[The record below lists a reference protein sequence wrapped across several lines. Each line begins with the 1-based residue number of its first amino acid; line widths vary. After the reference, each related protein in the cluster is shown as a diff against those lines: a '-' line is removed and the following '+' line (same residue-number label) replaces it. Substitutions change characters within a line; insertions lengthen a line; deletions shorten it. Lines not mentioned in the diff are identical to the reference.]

1 MIDTKVR
8 INCKSIERYIMSYKI
23 SDSVAMRFIQIFQEA
38 VLLGVDGAD
47 LMRQVRL
54 VVDEADE
61 STMTLCPDYEKQVVE
76 MHKKYLEDAEKL
88 AVVSESSRPGLI
100 FEN

>member
-1 MIDTKVR
+1 
-8 INCKSIERYIMSYKI
+8 MSYKI

-47 LMRQVRL
+47 LIRQVRL
-54 VVDEADE
+54 TVDESSPE
-61 STMTLCPDYEKQVVE
+61 TMTLCPEYEKMVE
-76 MHKKYLEDAEKL
+76 AQHKKYLEDAEKL
-88 AVVSESSRPGLI
+88 KSQSQDSDVPKLI

>member
-1 MIDTKVR
+1 M
-8 INCKSIERYIMSYKI
+8 NYKI

-38 VLLGVDGAD
+38 VLMGVDGAD

-54 VVDEADE
+54 TVDESSPD
-61 STMTLCPDYEKQVVE
+61 TLTLHPEYEKMVE
-76 MHKKYLEDAEKL
+76 AQHKKYLEDAEKL
-88 AVVSESSRPGLI
+88 KSQSETLTDVPKLI

>member
-1 MIDTKVR
+1 
-8 INCKSIERYIMSYKI
+8 MSYKI

-54 VVDEADE
+54 VVDDAEPD
-61 STMTLCPDYEKQVVE
+61 TMTLSPDYEKQVVE

-88 AVVSESSRPGLI
+88 SVVSESSRPGLI

>member
-1 MIDTKVR
+1 
-8 INCKSIERYIMSYKI
+8 MSYKI

-54 VVDEADE
+54 TVD
-61 STMTLCPDYEKQVVE
+61 STNEDTLTLCPEYERMVE
-76 MHKKYLEDAEKL
+76 SQHKKYLEDAEKL
-88 AVVSESSRPGLI
+88 KTQTDATQDFPKLI

>member
-1 MIDTKVR
+1 
-8 INCKSIERYIMSYKI
+8 MSYKI

-54 VVDEADE
+54 IVDESSPE
-61 STMTLCPDYEKQVVE
+61 TMTLCPEYEKMVE
-76 MHKKYLEDAEKL
+76 AQHKKYLEDAEKL
-88 AVVSESSRPGLI
+88 KSQSQDSDVPKLI

>member
-1 MIDTKVR
+1 
-8 INCKSIERYIMSYKI
+8 MSYKI
-23 SDSVAMRFIQIFQEA
+23 SDSVAMRLIQIFQEA

-54 VVDEADE
+54 IVDESSPE
-61 STMTLCPDYEKQVVE
+61 TMTLCPEYEKMVE
-76 MHKKYLEDAEKL
+76 AQHKKYLEDAEKL
-88 AVVSESSRPGLI
+88 KSQSQDSDVPKLI

>member
-1 MIDTKVR
+1 
-8 INCKSIERYIMSYKI
+8 MSYKI

-38 VLLGVDGAD
+38 VLLGIDGAD

-54 VVDEADE
+54 VVDDATPD
-61 STMTLCPDYEKQVVE
+61 TVTLCPAYEKQVAE

-88 AVVSESSRPGLI
+88 ASQSNLK
-100 FEN
+100 N